1 MKYLKNKIVIL
12 LILTLFVSS
21 CAIFTKPDKVQKEK
35 LLLEHLNSWKSFRI
49 EGIIEVNYK
58 SFAFRN
64 NIILQKNN
72 NIFRIDIFD
81 SGITGLKPTP
91 FFSAY
96 FDSVLVLRLPDQSES
111 TKIENAELKN
121 ISIIFNNLQDFYS
134 QKDEIIEN
142 QFLIFKNYEVYFS
155 DKMGIEKISFQ
166 KEKIDINFKYDNDL
180 DFISIEK
187 DKKEVVNIQIDKIT
201 RNNIEIKPLK

>member
-1 MKYLKNKIVIL
+1 MKSLKNKIVIL
-12 LILTLFVSS
+12 LILISLVSS
-21 CAIFTKPDKVQKEK
+21 CAIFTKLDKVQKEK

-58 SFAFRN
+58 SFAFRK

-72 NIFRIDIFD
+72 NIIRIDIFS

-111 TKIENAELKN
+111 TKIKDIELKN
-121 ISIIFNNLQDFYS
+121 ISIFFNELQGFYS
-134 QKDEIIEN
+134 QKDKIIEN
-142 QFLIFKNYEVYFS
+142 QFLISRDYEVYFS
-155 DKMGIEKISFQ
+155 YEMEIEKISLQ
-166 KEKIDINFKYDNDL
+166 KEKIKINLEYDNDFSL
-180 DFISIEK
+180 ISIEQ

>member
-1 MKYLKNKIVIL
+1 MKSLKNKIVIL
-12 LILTLFVSS
+12 LILISLVSS
-21 CAIFTKPDKVQKEK
+21 CAIFTKLDKVQKEK

-58 SFAFRN
+58 SFAFRK

-72 NIFRIDIFD
+72 NIIRIDIFS

-111 TKIENAELKN
+111 TKIKDIELKN
-121 ISIIFNNLQDFYS
+121 ISIFFNELQGFYS
-134 QKDEIIEN
+134 QKDKIIEN
-142 QFLIFKNYEVYFS
+142 QSLISRDYEVYFS
-155 DKMGIEKISFQ
+155 YEMEIEKISLQ
-166 KEKIDINFKYDNDL
+166 KEKIKINLEYDNDFSL
-180 DFISIEK
+180 ISIEQ